1 MFRFAN
7 EIWLYALLVI
17 PVVLLVFLFNAR
29 WRKNVLKQLG
39 DADILQNLM
48 PTLSLALPR
57 WKRFLFILALAF
69 LLVGMANPQIGT
81 KYEEVKREGFELM
94 ICLDVSN
101 SMLAE
106 DLTPNR
112 LERAKQ
118 AISRLVDRL
127 KNDKIGVVVFAG
139 EAYIQLPMT
148 VDHSA
153 AKLFLRSIDTDIV
166 PTQGTAIGKA
176 IELAMGSF
184 SANSKATRSIIVI
197 TDGENHE
204 DDALKQAAAAA
215 EQGIKVHTIGIG
227 SVDGAPI
234 PIYQR
239 GQMIGYRKDREGKTV
254 VTKLN
259 ETMLQQVAASGEGTY
274 VRANNSRTGLDA
286 LMDELEGM
294 QREKFDSK
302 MFTSYED
309 RFQYFIGVALA
320 LLLIEVLL
328 PSRKLKVFGGFNLFK
343 GKKEVK

>member
-17 PVVLLVFLFNAR
+17 PVLVIVFWMNTR
-29 WRKNVLKQLG
+29 WRKNALGKLG
-39 DADILQNLM
+39 DSRILENLI
-48 PTLSLALPR
+48 PSFSKVLPR
-57 WKRFLFILALAF
+57 WKRFFFLLALAF
-69 LLVGMANPQIGT
+69 LLLGMANPQIGT

-127 KNDKIGVVVFAG
+127 KNDKIGVIVFAG
-139 EAYIQLPMT
+139 DAYIQLPMT

-166 PTQGTAIGKA
+166 PTQGTAIGKS
-176 IELAMGSF
+176 IELAISSF
-184 SANSKATRSIIVI
+184 SANTKANKSIIVI

-204 DDALKQAAAAA
+204 DDALEQAAAAVEA
-215 EQGIKVHTIGIG
+215 GITVHTIGIG
-227 SVDGAPI
+227 SLDGTPI
-234 PIYQR
+234 PMYKR
-239 GQMIGYRKDREGKTV
+239 GQMLGYRKDRAGNTV

-259 ETMLQQVAASGEGTY
+259 ETMLQQIAASGKGTY
-274 VRANNSRTGLDA
+274 VRANNSRTGLNA

-294 QREKFDSK
+294 ERDEYDSK
-302 MFTSYED
+302 MYTSYED
-309 RFQYFIGVALA
+309 RFQYFIAIALV
-320 LLLIEVLL
+320 LLLLEVLL
-328 PSRKLKVFGGFNLFK
+328 PSRKLKLFGNLKLFK
-343 GKKEVK
+343 GN

>member
-1 MFRFAN
+1 MFRFES
-7 EIWLYALLVI
+7 EIWLYVLLVI
-17 PVVLLVFLFNAR
+17 PVLLLVFWFNAR

-39 DADILQNLM
+39 DANILQNLM
-48 PTLSLALPR
+48 PTLSKALPR
-57 WKRFLFILALAF
+57 WKRLLFTLALA
-69 LLVGMANPQIGT
+69 LVLIGMANPQIGT

-127 KNDKIGVVVFAG
+127 KNDKIGIVVFAG

-166 PTQGTAIGKA
+166 STQGTAIGKA
-176 IELAMGSF
+176 VELAMSSF
-184 SANSKATRSIIVI
+184 STNSKANKSIIVI

-204 DDALKQAAAAA
+204 DDALKQAAAAV

-227 SVDGAPI
+227 SLDGTPI
-234 PIYQR
+234 PMYKR
-239 GQMIGYRKDREGKTV
+239 GQMLGYRKDREGNTV

-259 ETMLQQVAASGEGTY
+259 ETMLQQIAASGEGTY
-274 VRANNSRTGLDA
+274 VRANNSRTGLNA

-294 QREKFDSK
+294 EREEFDSK

-309 RFQYFIGVALA
+309 RFQYFIAVALL

-328 PSRKLKVFGGFNLFK
+328 PSRKLKVFGGLNLFK
-343 GKKEVK
+343 GK

>member
-7 EIWLYALLVI
+7 EIWLWALLVI
-17 PVVLLVFLFNAR
+17 PVLIVLFWLNAR
-29 WRKNVLKQLG
+29 WRKRALQQLADANVLE
-39 DADILQNLM
+39 NLLPAM
-48 PTLSLALPR
+48 SKALPR
-57 WKRFLFILALAF
+57 WKRVLFTLAVAF
-69 LLVGMANPQIGT
+69 LLIGIANPQIGS

-127 KNDKIGVVVFAG
+127 KNDKIGVIVFAG
-139 EAYIQLPMT
+139 DAYIQLPMT

-176 IELAMGSF
+176 IELASSSF
-184 SANSKATRSIIVI
+184 SETTKANKSIIVI

-204 DDALKQAAAAA
+204 DDALEQAAAVA
-215 EQGIKVHTIGIG
+215 ENGIKVHTIGIG
-227 SVDGAPI
+227 SVDGTPI
-234 PIYQR
+234 PMYKR
-239 GQMIGYRKDREGKTV
+239 GQMLGYRKDRDGNTV

-259 ETMLQQVAASGEGTY
+259 ETMLKQIAASGEGTY
-274 VRANNSRTGLDA
+274 VRANNSRTGLNA

-294 QREKFDSK
+294 EREEFGSK

-309 RFQYFIGVALA
+309 RFQYFFAVA
-320 LLLIEVLL
+320 LLLLIIELLL
-328 PSRKLKVFGGFNLFK
+328 PSRKLKMFRDVNLFAS
-343 GKKEVK
+343 KK

>member
-7 EIWLYALLVI
+7 EIWLWALLSI
-17 PVVLLVFLFNAR
+17 PVLVIVFWLNAR
-29 WRKNVLKQLG
+29 WRKQVTQQLADANVL
-39 DADILQNLM
+39 DNLL
-48 PTLSLALPR
+48 PTLSKALPR
-57 WKRFLFILALAF
+57 WKRVLYTLAIAF
-69 LLVGMANPQIGT
+69 MLVGMANPQIGS

-127 KNDKIGVVVFAG
+127 KNDKIGVIVFAG
-139 EAYIQLPMT
+139 DAYIQLPMT

-176 IELAMGSF
+176 IELASSSF
-184 SANSKATRSIIVI
+184 TETSKANKSIIVI

-204 DDALKQAAAAA
+204 DDALEQAAAVA
-215 EQGIKVHTIGIG
+215 ENGIKVHTIGIG
-227 SVDGAPI
+227 SVDGTPI
-234 PIYQR
+234 PMYKR
-239 GQMIGYRKDREGKTV
+239 GQMLGYRKDKEGNTV

-259 ETMLQQVAASGEGTY
+259 ETMLQQIAASGEGTY
-274 VRANNSRTGLDA
+274 VRANNSRTGLNA

-294 QREKFDSK
+294 EREEFGSK

-309 RFQYFIGVALA
+309 RFQYFVAVA
-320 LLLIEVLL
+320 LLLLIIELLL
-328 PSRKLKVFGGFNLFK
+328 PSRKLKMFEGVNFFAS
-343 GKKEVK
+343 KK

>member
-1 MFRFAN
+1 M
-7 EIWLYALLVI
+7 
-17 PVVLLVFLFNAR
+17 
-29 WRKNVLKQLG
+29 LKQLG
-39 DADILQNLM
+39 DANILENLM
-48 PTLSLALPR
+48 PTLSTALPR
-57 WKRFLFILALAF
+57 WKRVLFTLALAF
-69 LLVGMANPQIGT
+69 VLVGIANPQIGT

-153 AKLFLRSIDTDIV
+153 AKLFLRSIDTEIIE
-166 PTQGTAIGKA
+166 TQGTAIGNA
-176 IELAMGSF
+176 IELAISSF
-184 SANSKATRSIIVI
+184 STNSKANKSIIVI
-197 TDGENHE
+197 TDGEDHE
-204 DDALKQAAAAA
+204 DNALKQAAAAA
-215 EQGIKVHTIGIG
+215 ELGIKVHTIGIG

-234 PIYQR
+234 PIYKR
-239 GQMIGYRKDREGKTV
+239 GQMLGYRKDREGNTV

-259 ETMLQQVAASGEGTY
+259 ETVLQQIAASGEGTF
-274 VRANNSRTGLDA
+274 VRANNSRTGLNV

-294 QREKFDSK
+294 EREEFDSK

-309 RFQYFIGVALA
+309 RFQYFIAVAVL

-328 PSRKLKVFGGFNLFK
+328 PSRKLKVFSRFNLFG
-343 GKKEVK
+343 GKKS

>member
-17 PVVLLVFLFNAR
+17 PVLILIFWMNAR
-29 WRKNVLKQLG
+29 WRKGVLDKLG
-39 DADILQNLM
+39 DAAILENLI
-48 PTLSLALPR
+48 PTFSKVLPR
-57 WKRFLFILALAF
+57 WKRFFFLLGIAF

-127 KNDKIGVVVFAG
+127 KNDKIGVIVFAG
-139 EAYIQLPMT
+139 DAYIQLPMT

-166 PTQGTAIGKA
+166 PSQGTAIGKA
-176 IELAMGSF
+176 IELASKSF
-184 SANSKATRSIIVI
+184 SANSKANKSIIVI

-204 DDALKQAAAAA
+204 DDALEQAAASVEA
-215 EQGIKVHTIGIG
+215 GIIVHTIGIG
-227 SVDGAPI
+227 SVDGTPI
-234 PIYQR
+234 PMYKR
-239 GQMIGYRKDREGKTV
+239 GQMLGYRKDREGNTV

-259 ETMLQQVAASGEGTY
+259 ETMLQQIAASGEGTY
-274 VRANNSRTGLDA
+274 VRANNSRTGLNA

-294 QREKFDSK
+294 EREEYDSK

-309 RFQYFIGVALA
+309 RFQYFIAVALV
-320 LLLIEVLL
+320 LLLIELLL
-328 PSRKLKVFGGFNLFK
+328 PSRKLQLFGNMNFFAADK
-343 GKKEVK
+343 

>member
-1 MFRFAN
+1 MFRF
-7 EIWLYALLVI
+7 ESDIWLYALLVI
-17 PVVLLVFLFNAR
+17 PVLLLVFWFNAR

-39 DADILQNLM
+39 DAEILQNLM
-48 PTLSLALPR
+48 PTLSKALPR
-57 WKRFLFILALAF
+57 WKRLLFTLSIAF
-69 LLVGMANPQIGT
+69 VLIGMANPQIGT
-81 KYEEVKREGFELM
+81 KYEEVKRDGFELM

-127 KNDKIGVVVFAG
+127 KNDKIGIVVFAG

-184 SANSKATRSIIVI
+184 STSSKSNKSIIVI

-204 DDALKQAAAAA
+204 DDALKQASAAT
-215 EQGIKVHTIGIG
+215 ELGIKVHTIGIG

-234 PIYQR
+234 PTYVR
-239 GQMIGYRKDREGKTV
+239 GQKLGYRKDREGNTV

-259 ETMLQQVAASGEGTY
+259 ETMLQQVAAAGEGTY
-274 VRANNSRTGLDA
+274 VRANNSRTGLDV

-294 QREKFDSK
+294 QREEFESK

-309 RFQYFIGVALA
+309 RFQYFIAVALL

-328 PSRKLKVFGGFNLFK
+328 PSRKLKVLGGLNLFK
-343 GKKEVK
+343 GKSK

>member
-17 PVVLLVFLFNAR
+17 PVLILVFWLNGR

-39 DADILQNLM
+39 DANVLDNLI
-48 PTLSLALPR
+48 PTFSKALPR
-57 WKRFLFILALAF
+57 WKRFLFTLALAF
-69 LLVGMANPQIGT
+69 ILVGIANPQIGT

-118 AISRLVDRL
+118 AISRLIDRL

-139 EAYIQLPMT
+139 EAYIQLPLT

-176 IELAMGSF
+176 IELAMSSF
-184 SANSKATRSIIVI
+184 SADSKANRSIIII

-204 DDALKQAAAAA
+204 DDALELATEAAK
-215 EQGIKVHTIGIG
+215 QGIKVHTIGIG
-227 SVDGAPI
+227 STDGTPI
-234 PIYQR
+234 PVYQR
-239 GQMIGYRKDREGKTV
+239 GQMTGYKKDRDGNTV

-259 ETMLQQVAASGEGTY
+259 ETMLQQIAASGEIG
-274 VRANNSRTGLDA
+274 RAH
-286 LMDELEGM
+286 
-294 QREKFDSK
+294 
-302 MFTSYED
+302 
-309 RFQYFIGVALA
+309 V
-320 LLLIEVLL
+320 
-328 PSRKLKVFGGFNLFK
+328 
-343 GKKEVK
+343 

>member
-1 MFRFAN
+1 M
-7 EIWLYALLVI
+7 
-17 PVVLLVFLFNAR
+17 
-29 WRKNVLKQLG
+29 KQLG
-39 DADILQNLM
+39 DAEILLNLM
-48 PTLSLALPR
+48 PTLSNALPR
-57 WKRFLFILALAF
+57 WKRFFFTLGLAFILI
-69 LLVGMANPQIGT
+69 GMANPQIGT

-184 SANSKATRSIIVI
+184 SANSKANKSIIVI

-204 DDALKQAAAAA
+204 DDALEQAAAAA
-215 EQGIKVHTIGIG
+215 ELGIKVHTIGIG

-234 PIYQR
+234 PTYVR
-239 GQMIGYRKDREGKTV
+239 GQMLGYRKDRTGNTV

-259 ETMLQQVAASGEGTY
+259 ETMLQQVAAAGEGTY
-274 VRANNSRTGLDA
+274 VRANNSKTGLNA

-294 QREKFDSK
+294 QREEFESK

-309 RFQYFIGVALA
+309 RFQYFIAVA
-320 LLLIEVLL
+320 LLLLLVEVLL

-343 GKKEVK
+343 AKNK